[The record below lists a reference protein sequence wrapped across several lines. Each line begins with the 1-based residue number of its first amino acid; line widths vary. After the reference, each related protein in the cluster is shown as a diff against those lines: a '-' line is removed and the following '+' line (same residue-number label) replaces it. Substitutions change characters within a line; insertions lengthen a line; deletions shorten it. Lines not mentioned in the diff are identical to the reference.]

1 VNVLHPLYC
10 TGKQPEHV
18 PNVQHAAYV
27 CGTCPPA
34 SMISRIGNVTAY
46 MEKDVMSAL
55 RSTVFSHSREH
66 ASATPMKPFRGDS
79 GVHHFKP
86 IVKLRLKPSLFA
98 RRSAN
103 VVYLGF
109 VVWGAEEAPAESEE
123 VPIQPVGTSE
133 IVPSVARI
141 GRGGRYGTG
150 TSVVWSFLAPMRVP
164 RRNDLFSLPSKV
176 SFRPTPTPNREWR
189 MECVLRVTLLTRSRR
204 TPCAATEH
212 DTEPHVARVERNIVA
227 VTRVP
232 SEGKVLKG
240 NCYNNPDK
248 TRREYCEKCVFFS
261 HERRQLPMYAEL
273 YLEQYLLMTTNCE
286 THFRTKA
293 NHTLMMKSTGS

>member
-1 VNVLHPLYC
+1 MC
-10 TGKQPEHV
+10 
-18 PNVQHAAYV
+18 ARV
-27 CGTCPPA
+27 CG
-34 SMISRIGNVTAY
+34 
-46 MEKDVMSAL
+46 
-55 RSTVFSHSREH
+55 
-66 ASATPMKPFRGDS
+66 
-79 GVHHFKP
+79 
-86 IVKLRLKPSLFA
+86 
-98 RRSAN
+98 N
-103 VVYLGF
+103 VVYIG
-109 VVWGAEEAPAESEE
+109 VVVCGAEEDREECVE
-123 VPIQPVGTSE
+123 VPVQRFGRNEIGASVG
-133 IVPSVARI
+133 RI

-240 NCYNNPDK
+240 NCYNNTDK

-261 HERRQLPMYAEL
+261 HERRQLPMDAVL
-273 YLEQYLLMTTNCE
+273 
-286 THFRTKA
+286 
-293 NHTLMMKSTGS
+293 